1 MISDKDKIKSKKRKE
16 NQTKLYKYIYI
27 DAKNQCK
34 FWVTWWDHVEST
46 KTIGE
51 EYERIRIERGGQDRY
66 SSVFPQAYATIVFH
80 RILPLPCPLIT
91 IVTIHWRFTLTR
103 PKYITVDDTEK
114 NSQTALHK
122 GRRRSLDHVQTTKA
136 AVTFYYRGCH
146 SRLAHFVQIYSS
158 LWFSNGRRSA
168 LLRRQNGYV
177 SLPGNILSKP
187 VREGASLVN
196 FFFTQ
201 RIIIHF
207 RSLYSSS
214 LFYRPLITKDHG
226 RKKRRYVT
234 KEQ

>member
-1 MISDKDKIKSKKRKE
+1 M
-16 NQTKLYKYIYI
+16 YIYR
-27 DAKNQCK
+27 CK
-34 FWVTWWDHVEST
+34 ESRVSFESRDHIENIE
-46 KTIGE
+46 TIGR
-51 EYERIRIERGGQDRY
+51 EYERIRIEGDRY
-66 SSVFPQAYATIVFH
+66 SSAFFH
-80 RILPLPCPLIT
+80 DLHKFIRPSSSIESSLPCLLIT

-103 PKYITVDDTEK
+103 PKYITADDTEK

-168 LLRRQNGYV
+168 LLRRQNGYI
-177 SLPGNILSKP
+177 SLPHPLHGNVLSKP
-187 VREGASLVN
+187 VRKGASLVN
-196 FFFTQ
+196 FFFIQ

-214 LFYRPLITKDHG
+214 PFYRPLIKDTIVKNG
-226 RKKRRYVT
+226 NM
-234 KEQ
+234 

>member
-66 SSVFPQAYATIVFH
+66 SVFPQAYATIVFH

-187 VREGASLVN
+187 VREGVWLI
-196 FFFTQ
+196 FF
-201 RIIIHF
+201 
-207 RSLYSSS
+207 LPNVL
-214 LFYRPLITKDHG
+214 LFISARFIPLPFFID
-226 RKKRRYVT
+226 RW
-234 KEQ
+234 

>member
-66 SSVFPQAYATIVFH
+66 SVFPQAYATIVFH

-103 PKYITVDDTEK
+103 PKYITADDTEK

-122 GRRRSLDHVQTTKA
+122 GRRRSSITSRLLKPPLRFIIEA
-136 AVTFYYRGCH
+136 ATRGWRTLCKFIRPYDFQMGGDRRFYAAKMDTSPSQGTFYR
-146 SRLAHFVQIYSS
+146 SRFERERVWLIFFLPNVLLFI
-158 LWFSNGRRSA
+158 SA
-168 LLRRQNGYV
+168 RFIP
-177 SLPGNILSKP
+177 LP
-187 VREGASLVN
+187 
-196 FFFTQ
+196 FFID
-201 RIIIHF
+201 RW
-207 RSLYSSS
+207 
-214 LFYRPLITKDHG
+214 
-226 RKKRRYVT
+226 
-234 KEQ
+234 

>member
-66 SSVFPQAYATIVFH
+66 SVFPQAYATIVFH

-158 LWFSNGRRSA
+158 LWFSNGRRCGFYAAKMDTSPS
-168 LLRRQNGYV
+168 QG
-177 SLPGNILSKP
+177 
-187 VREGASLVN
+187 
-196 FFFTQ
+196 T
-201 RIIIHF
+201 
-207 RSLYSSS
+207 
-214 LFYRPLITKDHG
+214 FYRSRFERERVWLIFFLPNVLLFISARFIPLPFFID
-226 RKKRRYVT
+226 RW
-234 KEQ
+234 

>member
-122 GRRRSLDHVQTTKA
+122 GRRRSSITSRLLKPPLRFIIEA
-136 AVTFYYRGCH
+136 ATRGWRTLCKFIRPYDFQMGGDRRFYAAKMDTSPSQGTFYR
-146 SRLAHFVQIYSS
+146 SRFERERVWLIFFLPNVLLFI
-158 LWFSNGRRSA
+158 SA
-168 LLRRQNGYV
+168 RFIP
-177 SLPGNILSKP
+177 LP
-187 VREGASLVN
+187 
-196 FFFTQ
+196 FFID
-201 RIIIHF
+201 RW
-207 RSLYSSS
+207 
-214 LFYRPLITKDHG
+214 
-226 RKKRRYVT
+226 
-234 KEQ
+234 

>member
-66 SSVFPQAYATIVFH
+66 SVFPQTYATIVFH

-103 PKYITVDDTEK
+103 PKYITADDTEK

-187 VREGASLVN
+187 VREGVWLI
-196 FFFTQ
+196 FF
-201 RIIIHF
+201 
-207 RSLYSSS
+207 LPNVL
-214 LFYRPLITKDHG
+214 LFISARFIPLPFFID
-226 RKKRRYVT
+226 RW
-234 KEQ
+234 

>member
-66 SSVFPQAYATIVFH
+66 SVFPQAYATIVFH

-103 PKYITVDDTEK
+103 PKYITADDTEK

-187 VREGASLVN
+187 VREGVWLI
-196 FFFTQ
+196 FF
-201 RIIIHF
+201 
-207 RSLYSSS
+207 LPNVL
-214 LFYRPLITKDHG
+214 LFISARFIPLPFFID
-226 RKKRRYVT
+226 RW
-234 KEQ
+234 